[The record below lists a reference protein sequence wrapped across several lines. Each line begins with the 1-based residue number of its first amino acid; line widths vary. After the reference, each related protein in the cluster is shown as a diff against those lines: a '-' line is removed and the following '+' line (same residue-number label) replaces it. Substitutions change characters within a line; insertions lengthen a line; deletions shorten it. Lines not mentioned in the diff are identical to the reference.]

1 MDEKRSSSTSVRPV
15 RPCVSAVGGAIALG
29 HYFHLHTEVVE
40 AIELGGIAR
49 DEKANL
55 RKIAKKR
62 KIERRRVEGLLRLV
76 WWK

>member
-1 MDEKRSSSTSVRPV
+1 
-15 RPCVSAVGGAIALG
+15 
-29 HYFHLHTEVVE
+29 LHTEVVE